1 MNRLRV
7 LHLAMALAAC
17 GCGAAAGPS
26 EFVDGCS
33 SATLGSLTGV
43 TPRITWPENCGV
55 AVIAVVPVELNAE
68 FGGSVWAI
76 SGDGNNVLRSG
87 VTYGEDHDFARTWV
101 QPSALTPG
109 RSYRVELRVE
119 SISSRSAWGS
129 VVASREFTP

>member
-1 MNRLRV
+1 MNPLRV
-7 LHLAMALAAC
+7 LRLAMVLAAC

-26 EFVDGCS
+26 EFVEGCTG
-33 SATLGSLTGV
+33 ATLSSMTGV
-43 TPRITWPENCGV
+43 TPRITWPEDCGV

-87 VTYGEDHDFARTWV
+87 VTYGEEPDFARIWV
-101 QPSALTPG
+101 QPSPLTQG
-109 RSYRVELRVE
+109 QSYRVELRIE
-119 SISSRSAWGS
+119 SIISRSAWGS